1 MLFVKKERES
11 SAILEDVSLK
21 VGGHNIELIV
31 HVAAI
36 QPHLLSPDLHKRLPH
51 KLFVCFFF
59 CCFLSF
65 YIPFCRKQGDK
76 PKFHMM
82 VHFSHGR

>member
-21 VGGHNIELIV
+21 VGGHNIELVV

-59 CCFLSF
+59 VVFFLSIF
-65 YIPFCRKQGDK
+65 PFAENKEIN
-76 PKFHMM
+76 PSFT
-82 VHFSHGR
+82 